1 MVGTITALVI
11 AFAVGLTAVGAVAF
25 FMAER
30 YEVAFV
36 CNIIALFLWLPQ
48 MVMDVED
55 PWFLMGDLLLGCY
68 CFVIAVS
75 SEDEAVEDS
84 DSVEQFLFGE
94 EE

>member
-30 YEVAFV
+30 HEVAFV
-36 CNIIALFLWLPQ
+36 CNIFALFLWLPQ
-48 MVMDVED
+48 MVMDIEE

-75 SEDEAVEDS
+75 SEDEAVDDS
-84 DSVEQFLFGE
+84 LETFLFGE

>member
-25 FMAER
+25 FMAKR

-36 CNIIALFLWLPQ
+36 CNLFALFLWLPQ
-48 MVMDVED
+48 MLMDINEPLFVV
-55 PWFLMGDLLLGCY
+55 GDLLLGCY
-68 CFVIAVS
+68 CLVIVML

>member
-1 MVGTITALVI
+1 MIGTITALVI

-25 FMAER
+25 FMADR
-30 YEVAFV
+30 YDVAFV

-48 MVMDVED
+48 MVMDIEE

-75 SEDEAVEDS
+75 SEDEATDNTSYVD
-84 DSVEQFLFGE
+84 E
-94 EE
+94 E

>member
-11 AFAVGLTAVGAVAF
+11 AFAVGLTAVGTVAF

-30 YEVAFV
+30 NAVAFV
-36 CNIIALFLWLPQ
+36 CNIFALFLWLPQ
-48 MVMDVED
+48 MVMDIED

-75 SEDEAVEDS
+75 SEDGAVDDALEN
-84 DSVEQFLFGE
+84 FFFGE